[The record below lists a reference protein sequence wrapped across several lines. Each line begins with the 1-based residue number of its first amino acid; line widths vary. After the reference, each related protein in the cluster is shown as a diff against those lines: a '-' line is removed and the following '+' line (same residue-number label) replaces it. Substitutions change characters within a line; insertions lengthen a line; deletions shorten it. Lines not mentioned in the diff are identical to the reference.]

1 MYTPTKTHDFFFV
14 LGLWGVGQKTAF
26 DYLWQRRKTRMQLSL
41 QKVTHKPGVHSF
53 NHLSFA
59 NYCYY
64 CWLLPLLL
72 ASLCT
77 FCQTWILK
85 CTHSRTEGCLVKLKL
100 YIYINYIKLKLKCVC
115 VCVYFLGDHRR
126 RKEENN
132 GWWWWKCGW
141 TFISCLHST
150 PPKTLTTVPAPNLIS
165 KFPTWTNI

>member
-85 CTHSRTEGCLVKLKL
+85 CTHSRTEGCLVKLKI

-115 VCVYFLGDHRR
+115 VCVCIFWETIEGGRR
-126 RKEENN
+126 RTMGGGGGNVVEPSSLVY
-132 GWWWWKCGW
+132 
-141 TFISCLHST
+141 IPH
-150 PPKTLTTVPAPNLIS
+150 PQRP
-165 KFPTWTNI
+165 